1 MSHQQ
6 PPSRNNII
14 EFLVLRKFPPT
25 TLVGL
30 SNRSQPKGT
39 TILDRMLRNEQITR
53 YQSELQSLASDE
65 LQSLYEAE
73 GAKALAD
80 LQREEEGRF
89 FNQPHAAADFDHW
102 SKAEHWSLDEAIALA
117 MGKAP
122 EVVSWEKIKAYGSV
136 SRFVTQYARLRDLTQ
151 RAKAW
156 QKLFD
161 PVLPPIFIKWAE
173 DNEIAIPAQLSEKVS
188 RFRGKLIDWE
198 KEYTELKS
206 AAEGLH
212 SSYDRLR
219 EMYDQHIADWKK
231 VVQMRDDVIETQH
244 KRIAEREEELAAIR
258 EAPAVG
264 EPAKLPSSI
273 ERQNMLKAIYAMA
286 LKGYGYNPEDKRS
299 KVISEIVSDISL
311 AGFSVSDDT
320 IRRYLKEAREN
331 ADGWQERSSS

>member
-6 PPSRNNII
+6 PPSRNDIT

-25 TLVGL
+25 ALASL
-30 SNRSQPKGT
+30 SNRTHPKST
-39 TILDRMLRNEQITR
+39 TTLDRMLRHEEITR
-53 YQSELQSLASDE
+53 YRAELQSLSSAQ
-65 LQSLYEAE
+65 LQLLYEAE
-73 GAKALAD
+73 SAKALAD
-80 LQREEEGRF
+80 LQREEDGRF

-122 EVVSWEKIKAYGSV
+122 EVVSWEKIKAYSGISP
-136 SRFVTQYARLRDLTQ
+136 FVTQYARLRDLTQ
-151 RAKAW
+151 RAKVW

-161 PVLPPIFIKWAE
+161 PVLPPIFIKWAG
-173 DNEIAIPAQLSEKVS
+173 DNEIAFPAELSEKVS

-198 KEYTELKS
+198 KEYRELKS
-206 AAEGLH
+206 AAEGLR

-231 VVQMRDDVIETQH
+231 VVQMRDDVIEALRKQ
-244 KRIAEREEELAAIR
+244 IAEREELAAVR
-258 EAPAVG
+258 EAPAVC
-264 EPAKLPSSI
+264 EPAKPPSMI

-286 LKGYGYNPEDKRS
+286 IRGYGYNPEDKRS
-299 KVISEIVSDISL
+299 KVIAEIVSDISL

-320 IRRYLKEAREN
+320 IRRYINEARDN
-331 ADGWQERSSS
+331 ADEWQERSSS